1 VRAERKRNTPRELL
15 LAAIV
20 DVTAE
25 HGYEGATI
33 AHVTARA
40 GLPRPTFYA
49 HFSGKEEGFLAALAE
64 IEKRLL
70 ATAARSI
77 RQHPPKHAAAAVVA
91 ALVSFAETQPAQARL
106 LMNETLAAGP
116 RARDARDRGIA
127 KIAELIEGA
136 YRGLPARTVI
146 PDVPVDALLG
156 AIHRLL
162 ASRLRR
168 GERGLVLRQRDL
180 LQWVA
185 SYGRPAGEH
194 RWRTLAP
201 GPTDGRSAFMARAPL
216 RAPPPMGPGGPRRS
230 TSTVAENQRLRI
242 IFATAEVVQAN
253 GYLDASVTRITG
265 AANVGGRAF
274 YELFAD
280 KQDAFMAVQEL
291 AFQSAMAVTAGAF
304 FAAEDWPQRI
314 WEAGRACTQHLE
326 QNPTLAHAFV
336 VESHAGGPEA
346 VERFENLLAG
356 FTIFLQEGYQY
367 TTRRTAPAPSGLALQ
382 AIAAANLELLY
393 RQARSRGTGAMT
405 GTLAHLTYT
414 CLAPFIG
421 SPRSSELVE
430 ALINGDGPLR
440 GSEHR
445 RAWP

>member
-1 VRAERKRNTPRELL
+1 VQAERKRDTPRELL

-20 DVTAE
+20 DAVAE

-49 HFSGKEEGFLAALAE
+49 HFFCKEEGFLAALAE
-64 IEKRLL
+64 IEERLL
-70 ATAARSI
+70 AAVARSI
-77 RQHPPKHAAAAVVA
+77 QQQPPKHAAGAAVK
-91 ALVSFAETQPAQARL
+91 ALVLFAETEPAQARL

-116 RARDARDRGIA
+116 RALDARDRGIA

-136 YRGLPARTVI
+136 YHELPASAVI
-146 PDVPVDALLG
+146 PDVGTDALLG
-156 AIHRLL
+156 AVHRLL

-168 GERGLVLRQRDL
+168 GERGLVARQQDL
-180 LQWVA
+180 LEWVA

-201 GPTDGRSAFMARAPL
+201 GPADGRSAFMAKAPL

-253 GYLDASVTRITG
+253 GYLVASVTRITR
-265 AANVGGRAF
+265 AARVGGRVF

-280 KQDAFMAVQEL
+280 KRDAFMAVQEL

-314 WEAGRACTQHLE
+314 WEAGRACTEHLE

-346 VERFENLLAG
+346 VQRFEDLLAG

-367 TTRRTAPAPSGLALQ
+367 APRRAAPPPSGLVLQ
-382 AIAAANLELLY
+382 AIAGANLELLY
-393 RQARSRGTGAMT
+393 RQARSRGTAAMT
-405 GTLAHLTYT
+405 GALAQLTYT
-414 CLAPFIG
+414 CLAPFVG
-421 SPRSSELVE
+421 SRRSSELVE
-430 ALINGDGPLR
+430 ALINSDGNLR
-440 GSEHR
+440 DSKHR
-445 RAWP
+445 RG